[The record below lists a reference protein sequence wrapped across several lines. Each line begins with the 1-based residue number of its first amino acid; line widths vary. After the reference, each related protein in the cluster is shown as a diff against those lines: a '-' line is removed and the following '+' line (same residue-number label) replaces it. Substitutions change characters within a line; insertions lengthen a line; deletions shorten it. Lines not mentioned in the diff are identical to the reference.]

1 MAESKMA
8 IHQEEKDK
16 IIEMWQEGKTGKEI
30 AEIICSTRNAVI
42 GFINRERKKGLDLRK
57 TTRACS
63 SMRRKP
69 LKKIVSMFEKKLP
82 ARDRRS
88 IQIHELTPTSCRFI
102 VEGEGINAIFCGHS
116 ISLKSYCEKHVKIC
130 YVKAR

>member
-1 MAESKMA
+1 VAESKMA
-8 IHQEEKDK
+8 IQQEEKDK

-30 AEIICSTRNAVI
+30 AEIIFSTRNAVI

-57 TTRACS
+57 TTRACG

-69 LKKIVSMFEKKLP
+69 SKKIVSIFEKSLP
-82 ARDRRS
+82 ARDRRL

-102 VEGEGINAIFCGHS
+102 VEGEGVGAIFCGHP
-116 ISLKSYCEKHVKIC
+116 ISMKSYCEKHAKIC